1 MCVVVPAY
9 GNWRITYGVI
19 AQESSPLRLCL
30 SPAWKSPD
38 ECVASEHRMASLVL
52 GFEACTTTLDF

>member
-1 MCVVVPAY
+1 MLAPAC

-19 AQESSPLRLCL
+19 AQESSPLRLGL

-38 ECVASEHRMASLVL
+38 GCVASGHRMASLVL
-52 GFEACTTTLDF
+52 GFEACSTTLDF